1 MVMEQLRKLKA
12 RMFGSKSGEHNAP
25 RSPDVVEI
33 DVKGPEE
40 RKISLQ
46 MGVLEKFGDTEN
58 ILNSMRSGNRIVLV
72 KIRPL
77 REKDMTEL
85 KRSINRLK
93 THCAATGGD
102 MAAID
107 DNWVI
112 VVPPSVDIERI

>member
-1 MVMEQLRKLKA
+1 MVMEQLRKLRA
-12 RMFGSKSGEHNAP
+12 RMFGANGGEQAAH
-25 RSPDVVEI
+25 SSDVVEI
-33 DVKGPEE
+33 EVKNQEE

-46 MGVLEKFGDTEN
+46 LGVLEKFGDTEN
-58 ILNSMRSGNRIVLV
+58 ILAAMRSGSRIMLV
-72 KIRPL
+72 KIRAL

-112 VVPPSVDIERI
+112 VVPPTVEIERT